1 MSASSSS
8 SSTSSALSSTSVDTK
23 RKTISPYDL
32 SSSDNPGIIIS
43 RPLLRGPKYEAWATN
58 MRLALTARKKFGFAD
73 GSILKPGEDSEN
85 FEDWVANNALVV
97 SWMKLTIEEN
107 ISDSISHLDDPH
119 ELWTHIQKRYGVKN
133 GQRVQRLKTEL
144 ATCRQRGTSLDE
156 YYGKLSSL
164 WKSLSDYQQAKT
176 MEDVRKE
183 REEDKLH
190 QLLMGLD
197 ESIYGTVKSSLLSRV
212 PLPSLEEAYNV
223 LQQEDESKLASRFH
237 AERTDG
243 VSFAVQSQSRQVSY
257 EDHRTHTCKLCG
269 KIGHF
274 DENCFKKI
282 GYPPWWVEKPRNK
295 SNQAS
300 NSGRVTT
307 SAPIQSSRG
316 RGSADVSS
324 GGQAN
329 AMVVSRPLVS
339 ALNTTAITDSD
350 RVGLSGLNDH
360 QWKSLVQ
367 MLEERK
373 STSTDRLNG
382 TWFLESWIIDTG
394 ASNHMTG
401 SLDFLNEVCDM
412 SPVLIKLP
420 DGRFTTSTR
429 QGTVQ
434 LGSSLKLSAVYL
446 VDELKCHLISVSQL
460 TRDSGCVFQI
470 TDRLCVVQERISR
483 TVIGAGEQRNG
494 LYFFRGVAV
503 ASAVQR
509 MALQPLEL
517 WHKRLGHPSSTIL
530 NLLQLSSSSSSFDS
544 HSCEICIRAKHSR
557 DSFPLSNTT
566 SHKAFDLI
574 HCDLWGPYRTTALCG
589 SRFFLTIVDDYSRA
603 VWIYLLT
610 SKQEAPMHLKNFL
623 ALVERQFS
631 TQVRTVRSDNGS
643 EFICLRDFFAEKGI
657 IHETSCVG
665 TPQQNGRVERK
676 HQHILN
682 VARALRFQ
690 ANLPIEFWGYCA
702 LTAGYLINRTPTK
715 LLHGKT
721 PFELVYG
728 RPPPLDHLRVL
739 GCLCFVHNQKHGGD
753 KFASRSTKSVFLGY
767 PFAKKGW
774 RVYNL
779 ETGVVSV
786 SRDVIFKEDEF
797 PFATLEND
805 EITDSQP
812 SPVVLAHEDD
822 SLAADIIS
830 SSPDSTLPPHVVTS
844 GEPSNT
850 DEPVTPFSQ
859 TVTPAPFL
867 VTPTPASITDQSTS
881 ISEPSSPVASITP
894 LSPVLSSPEQ
904 SLASPTSST
913 SSSSPAS
920 TETLVSNDSPAP
932 SIPSPEKL
940 GPGLRKKNPPVKL
953 ADYVTMLLHQPH
965 PSVTPYPIDNFLS
978 SSRFTE
984 PYQAFLLAITSGV
997 EPQFYKDA
1005 ILDENWRDAVQDE
1018 IVALEDNGTWTVETL
1033 PKGKK
1038 ALGCK
1043 WVFKLKYNA
1052 DGTLER
1058 HKARLV
1064 VLGNN
1069 QTEGI
1074 DFNETYAPV
1083 AKMVT
1088 VRAFLQQAASND
1100 WEVHQMDVH
1109 NAFLHGDL
1117 DEEVYMQFPPGF
1129 RTEDKSQVCRLK
1141 KSLYGLKQA
1150 PRCWFAKLGSA
1161 LKEYGFIQNVSNYSL
1176 FTFEDSTST
1185 LNVLVYVDDIIISGS
1200 SLAIIE
1206 KFKCYVSDCFHM
1218 KNLGLLRYFLGIE
1231 VARNSTGF
1239 YLCQRKYTLDLL
1251 TTTGVLG
1258 AKPVAFPMVQNHKL
1272 ALAKGKPLIDPTR
1285 YRRLIGKLIYLGV
1298 TRPELSYAIHILSQ
1312 FMSQPKEEH
1321 WTAALRV
1328 LCYLK
1333 NTPGQ
1338 GIFLQANTPLVLTAW
1353 CDSDWSSCPTTRRSL
1368 TGWFIQLGG
1377 SPISWKTKKHDVV
1390 SRSSAEAE
1398 YRAMADTVCEIL
1410 WLRQLLPALGI
1421 DCSAPTILHSDSLS
1435 AINLAKNPV
1444 YHARTKHI
1452 ENDKHFIRDEIIR
1465 GAIVPKHV
1473 STTSQLADVMTKA
1486 LGRTAFEAF
1495 LHKMG
1500 VRNLHTPP

>member
-1 MSASSSS
+1 MSASSS

-43 RPLLRGPKYEAWATN
+43 RPLLRGPNYEAWATN
-58 MRLALTARKKFGFAD
+58 IRLALTARKKFGFAD
-73 GSILKPGEDSEN
+73 GSIPKPGEDSEN
-85 FEDWVANNALVV
+85 FE
-97 SWMKLTIEEN
+97 LTIEEN
-107 ISDSISHLDDPH
+107 ISDSISHLDDSH

-197 ESIYGTVKSSLLSRV
+197 ESIYGT
-212 PLPSLEEAYNV
+212 
-223 LQQEDESKLASRFH
+223 QEDESKSASRFH

-243 VSFAVQSQSRQVSY
+243 VSFAVQTQSRQVSY
-257 EDHRTHTCKLCG
+257 EDHRNHTCKLCG

-300 NSGRVTT
+300 NGGRVTT
-307 SAPIQSSRG
+307 SAPLQSSRG
-316 RGSADVSS
+316 RGSADVSR

-329 AMVVSRPLVS
+329 AMVVSRPSVS
-339 ALNTTAITDSD
+339 ALNTTVITDSD

-367 MLEERK
+367 MLEERQP
-373 STSTDRLNG
+373 TSTDRLNG

-394 ASNHMTG
+394 ASNHMTC

-412 SPVLIKLP
+412 PPVLIKLP

-434 LGSSLKLSAVYL
+434 LGSSLRLSAVYL

-517 WHKRLGHPSSTIL
+517 WHKRLGHPSSKVL
-530 NLLQLSSSSSSFDS
+530 NLLEFSSSCSSFDS

-589 SRFFLTIVDDYSRA
+589 SRFFLTIVDDYS
-603 VWIYLLT
+603 
-610 SKQEAPMHLKNFL
+610 Q
-623 ALVERQFS
+623 
-631 TQVRTVRSDNGS
+631 
-643 EFICLRDFFAEKGI
+643 KGI

-753 KFASRSTKSVFLGY
+753 KFASRSTRSVFLGY

-779 ETGVVSV
+779 DTGVVSV

-797 PFATLEND
+797 PFDILENN
-805 EITDSQP
+805 EIKDSQL
-812 SPVVLAHEDD
+812 SPVVQAHDD
-822 SLAADIIS
+822 DPLAADIIS
-830 SSPDSTLPPHVVTS
+830 SPPDSTLPPHVVTT
-844 GEPSNT
+844 GELCET
-850 DEPVTPFSQ
+850 DEPVTPTSNVAPSAL
-859 TVTPAPFL
+859 TSDPSTPNSA
-867 VTPTPASITDQSTS
+867 TPI
-881 ISEPSSPVASITP
+881 SPVPSLTP
-894 LSPVLSSPEQ
+894 LSPVLSSPEK
-904 SLASPTSST
+904 SMESPTASI
-913 SSSSPAS
+913 SSSSPAATDS
-920 TETLVSNDSPAP
+920 PAVTDSPDANDSPASHDSP
-932 SIPSPEKL
+932 APPIPSPEKL

-965 PSVTPYPIDNFLS
+965 PS
-978 SSRFTE
+978 
-984 PYQAFLLAITSGV
+984 
-997 EPQFYKDA
+997 FYKDA
-1005 ILDENWRDAVQDE
+1005 ILDEKWRDAVQDE

-1043 WVFKLKYNA
+1043 WVFKLKYHA

-1129 RTEDKSQVCRLK
+1129 RTEDKSQVCRLR

-1150 PRCWFAKLGSA
+1150 PRCWFAKLGAA
-1161 LKEYGFIQNVSNYSL
+1161 LKEYGFIQNVSDYSL
-1176 FTFEDSTST
+1176 FTFEDSVST

-1200 SLAIIE
+1200 SLDIIE

-1239 YLCQRKYTLDLL
+1239 YLCQRKYTLDIL

-1338 GIFLQANTPLVLTAW
+1338 GIFLQAKTPLVLTAW
-1353 CDSDWSSCPTTRRSL
+1353 CDSDWSSCPATRRSL

-1377 SPISWKTKKHDVV
+1377 SPISWMTKKHDVV

-1421 DCSAPTILHSDSLS
+1421 DCSAPTVLHSDSLS
-1435 AINLAKNPV
+1435 AISLAKNPV

-1486 LGRTAFEAF
+1486 LGKTAFEAF
-1495 LHKMG
+1495 LLKMG